1 MIVGVPAFWN
11 RSLDPADTVLS
22 LPIARAT
29 SKNLNPDVDE
39 NSDNKSSS
47 RDDLPVDTVDWIKRT
62 LSSHYQLPMQLAA
75 KTSNFI
81 QRAWGVDE
89 NSDGDDSSVDGYVLM
104 VCFCF
109 KFTPS
114 GYIGLQIR

>member
-1 MIVGVPAFWN
+1 MVNCEGLIRPAKMIGGVPV
-11 RSLDPADTVLS
+11 SG
-22 LPIARAT
+22 IRA
-29 SKNLNPDVDE
+29 
-39 NSDNKSSS
+39 
-47 RDDLPVDTVDWIKRT
+47 WIQRT

-81 QRAWGVDE
+81 QRAWGADE